1 MKKICVLFIICFFVV
16 VALGCKSDT
25 GNYFADT
32 LKGKATDAAWDSLT
46 TKSTETTSEKKSKA
60 TSDYVP
66 SDADAHYIQPSDYFI
81 SDREFP
87 NQGRIYVYLA
97 KVVKAPTAQTK
108 NEGQFMKVR
117 DGKEIWTKYHWKS
130 RIATKADIRI
140 GAIVISFDD
149 NIIDN
154 EVYMAPKNK
163 DQARNGQWFM
173 GKIIDTTDLYK
184 GYVTVAGGYK
194 VDVNNIRIPI
204 K

>member
-1 MKKICVLFIICFFVV
+1 MKKICVLLIICFFVV

-60 TSDYVP
+60 SSDYVP

-87 NQGRIYVYLA
+87 NQGWIYVYLA
-97 KVVKAPTAQTK
+97 KVVTAPTAQTK
-108 NEGQFMKVR
+108 NEGQFMKVH
-117 DGKEIWTKYHWKS
+117 DGKEIWIKYHWKS

-154 EVYMAPKNK
+154 VYMAPKNK

>member
-1 MKKICVLFIICFFVV
+1 MKKICVLLIICFFVV

-87 NQGRIYVYLA
+87 NQGWIYVYLA
-97 KVVKAPTAQTK
+97 KVVTAPTAQTK
-108 NEGQFMKVR
+108 NEGQFMKVH

-154 EVYMAPKNK
+154 VYMAPKNK

>member
-1 MKKICVLFIICFFVV
+1 MKKISVLFIVCFFVV
-16 VALGCKSDT
+16 LALGCKSDT

-32 LKGKATDAAWDSLT
+32 LKGKATDAAWESLT
-46 TKSTETTSEKKSKA
+46 TKSTETTSQKKSKA
-60 TSDYVP
+60 SSDYVP

-81 SDREFP
+81 SEREFP
-87 NQGRIYVYLA
+87 NQGWIHVHLA
-97 KVVKAPTAQTK
+97 KVITEPTAQTK
-108 NEGQFMKVR
+108 YEGQFMKVH
-117 DGKEIWTKYHWKS
+117 DGKEIWTKYYWKS

-154 EVYMAPKNK
+154 ICTAPKNK
-163 DQARNGQWFM
+163 DDARNGQWFM
-173 GKIIDTTDLYK
+173 GKITDTTDLYK

-194 VDVNNIRIPI
+194 VDIDNIRIPI